1 MIGFLLTSSGDL
13 LLGSMAAPFFWVS
26 LVSIAMVVWI
36 PVVLTLMCGLGVQ
49 IAIGDAAVKDERKM
63 SRL

>member
-1 MIGFLLTSSGDL
+1 
-13 LLGSMAAPFFWVS
+13 MAAPFFSVS